1 MIIYYYRE
9 LYYNSKILG
18 NNIHQHILNVGVIIV
33 YNMKVYTVLN
43 RSQIVAKVFDDE
55 KKYVENSKNVFKFEF
70 NVKMKHQLT

>member
-18 NNIHQHILNVGVIIV
+18 NNIHQHILNVDVIIV
-33 YNMKVYTVLN
+33 YNMKVYTILN

-70 NVKMKHQLT
+70 NVKIKHRLT